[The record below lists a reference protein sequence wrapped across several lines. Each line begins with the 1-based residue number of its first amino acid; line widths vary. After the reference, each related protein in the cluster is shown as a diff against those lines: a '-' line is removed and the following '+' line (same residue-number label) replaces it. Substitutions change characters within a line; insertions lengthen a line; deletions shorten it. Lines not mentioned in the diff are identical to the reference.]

1 MHADHRPLQHHPQL
15 VQLDAR
21 SVPTSQSRSIKK
33 PSYTT
38 QSAYRSTRP
47 RNLSAQLHK
56 FVYSMRVFDLNAA
69 APQRLFLVT
78 KQWKIKTGADS
89 LAVHSQRKM
98 IESNHFGATIGMLIR
113 VDLIRPGRRSQVRLS
128 DGHNEFIAYRSSSS
142 SVQVH
147 WRLIIEIEEA
157 SLVWPEKLVKFVRFF
172 VRCIHM

>member
-1 MHADHRPLQHHPQL
+1 MRITDHSNTTLNWFSSMLARFPLPNQDQSKSHHTRRGP
-15 VQLDAR
+15 
-21 SVPTSQSRSIKK
+21 P
-33 PSYTT
+33 
-38 QSAYRSTRP
+38 YRSTGP

-147 WRLIIEIEEA
+147 
-157 SLVWPEKLVKFVRFF
+157 
-172 VRCIHM
+172 

>member
-38 QSAYRSTRP
+38 QSAYRSTGP

-113 VDLIRPGRRSQVRLS
+113 VDLIREEKSSASFRYGY
-128 DGHNEFIAYRSSSS
+128 NEFIAYRSSSS
-142 SVQVH
+142 VQVH
-147 WRLIIEIEEA
+147 
-157 SLVWPEKLVKFVRFF
+157 
-172 VRCIHM
+172 